1 MVSSWLDQLLTL
13 NEKLDIRDKLLFAVI
28 FTGLLLRLLFAP
40 PIWNRGEAREG
51 LVVQGIVHNQQWIL
65 PLRNGELPSKPPL
78 FHWIAAS
85 ASLLVGESDF
95 STRLPSAIGAAVM
108 VVVTFL
114 LGRAIAGKLTGW
126 LAVGA
131 LLGTY
136 DFWHSAG
143 QARVDMIFS
152 AAVTAAIAG
161 FYFWYRDGKRGGRAG
176 FYLATVCAVL
186 AKGPLGIALVGLA
199 IVGFLAVEK
208 RLPIFFSLWS
218 SPLVGAALI
227 VIGGWYGFA
236 YAVGG
241 EKFFALQVAHENVDR
256 FVGGE
261 AFPRHNMYLDMAK
274 GFATRTLPWNL
285 VLLWSAIRRLRGA
298 RENSSGRILHAWW
311 LAMFSL
317 FALAAHTRPVYVLP
331 LVPAIALLA
340 ARALSAA
347 FSQGAA
353 PDTTDRVKAFSPTAP
368 TEIRSWNMAT
378 WIVAGVVLCDLIVMG
393 VSYGGWRDD
402 KPGNARLVFEK
413 KLRSEAAADS
423 PLFAVP
429 GIDAE
434 DVMVLAYRLKRQ
446 IDQRPIICGKRNDY
460 FLTAS
465 DPLLVGE
472 ARVLATLDSSKIAL
486 VRVLGERRP
495 YDGEFCQN
503 QTLPAADKG
512 KS

>member
-1 MVSSWLDQLLTL
+1 MSAL
-13 NEKLDIRDKLLFAVI
+13 NEKLDTREKLLFGLI
-28 FTGLLLRLLFAP
+28 FAGLLLRMVFAP

-78 FHWIAAS
+78 FHWLAAS

-95 STRLPSAIGAAVM
+95 STRLPSAIGAGVM

-114 LGRAIAGKLTGW
+114 LGRAMAGKRTGW

-152 AAVTAAIAG
+152 ASVTAAIAG
-161 FYFWYRDGKRGGRAG
+161 FYFWYRDGIPSARAG
-176 FYLATVCAVL
+176 FYCATVCAVL
-186 AKGPLGIALVGLA
+186 AKGPVGIALVGLA
-199 IVGFLAVEK
+199 IVGFLALEK
-208 RLPIFFSLWS
+208 RLPSFFGLWS
-218 SPLVGAALI
+218 PPLVGAALL

-241 EKFFALQVAHENVDR
+241 EKFLALQVAHENVDR
-256 FVGGE
+256 FIGSE
-261 AFPRHNMYLDMAK
+261 AFPRQNMYLDMAMW
-274 GFATRTLPWNL
+274 FATRILPWNL
-285 VLLWSAIRRLRGA
+285 VLLWSAIRWLRGG
-298 RENSSGRILHAWW
+298 RENSDGRMLHAWW
-311 LAMFSL
+311 FAMLGF

-353 PDTTDRVKAFSPTAP
+353 PDSTDRVKAFSPAAP
-368 TEIRSWNMAT
+368 TGIRSWNMAT

-402 KPGNARLVFEK
+402 KPGIARLVFEK
-413 KLRSEAAADS
+413 TLKSEVAADS

-429 GIDAE
+429 GLDSD

-446 IDQRPIICGKRNDY
+446 IEQRPMICGKRNDY
-460 FLTAS
+460 FLAAS
-465 DPLLVGE
+465 DPLPVGK
-472 ARVLATLDSSKIAL
+472 ARMVVKSNSGRIAL
-486 VRVLGERRP
+486 VRVLDDAAPHDEEICRT
-495 YDGEFCQN
+495 
-503 QTLPAADKG
+503 QTFTAADK
-512 KS
+512 